1 MNETLICGM
10 PARLFA
16 YVTATT
22 AVAAPLIVFS
32 LLAIAID
39 PPSIATAASVA
50 LFFALALMADLQPMP
65 MGEGGKTDVSI
76 TTVFIVTAAVL
87 FGWKYAVPAAG
98 LSIAITMVVTRRPVQ
113 RIAFNVSSYSLAAFA
128 ASTPVIFFGSSSAA
142 GRGPLT
148 GYILDRQSTR
158 LNSNRIHF

>member
-87 FGWKYAVPAAG
+87 FGWKYAVPGAG

-113 RIAFNVSSYSLAAFA
+113 RSPFNFRCSRLARSARG
-128 ASTPVIFFGSSSAA
+128 TPVFFLGSSPPAGA
-142 GRGPLT
+142 GRLT
-148 GYILDRQSTR
+148 GYILGGAA
-158 LNSNRIHF
+158 LHV